1 MIHMSQ
7 GLGVNCTACH
17 NTRNWQ
23 EWTNAPP
30 QRVTA
35 WYGIRMARDLNN
47 AYMVPLTDTFPS
59 NRKGVHG
66 DVAKVNCATCH
77 QGVQKPLY
85 GAAMAKNHPEL
96 LVASPTA
103 AAASAPAA
111 AASAVTAAAP
121 ATAAPKVAAAG
132 NTVAVAAAKPVAL
145 K

>member
-1 MIHMSQ
+1 
-7 GLGVNCTACH
+7 VNCTACH

-47 AYMVPLTDTFPS
+47 AYMVPLTDTFPA

-96 LVASPTA
+96 LTASPPA
-103 AAASAPAA
+103 GAASAPAA
-111 AASAVTAAAP
+111 AASGVTAGAPAPAATTAAAGP
-121 ATAAPKVAAAG
+121 TTISASATQ
-132 NTVAVAAAKPVAL
+132 PVAL